1 MHGSRERQSGST
13 RTGRN
18 RKFRFRNDT
27 TSCYHA
33 SKLVDMRPVPWQTT
47 IVRYRKRLCFRSVV
61 EKSCK
66 ENDLQRQSL
75 TSPPKRRRT
84 TPKVSCENVRATC
97 LTSPPK
103 RRRTTPQL
111 IDGSSLFEWDSLTS
125 PPKRRRTTPPAD
137 VSIRGKLVPHITAK
151 TTADYTTSCYSLHSN
166 SAPHITAKTTADYTL
181 CSKRSRQKE

>member
-84 TPKVSCENVRATC
+84 TPMLEGSLENLLAPAAKGCRIRERKDRKAVLAITVHR
-97 LTSPPK
+97 S
-103 RRRTTPQL
+103 R
-111 IDGSSLFEWDSLTS
+111 
-125 PPKRRRTTPPAD
+125 PPARMVAPPPQPSGRQQEPASERAGRFD
-137 VSIRGKLVPHITAK
+137 GHSGTSIIVA
-151 TTADYTTSCYSLHSN
+151 S
-166 SAPHITAKTTADYTL
+166 
-181 CSKRSRQKE
+181 

>member
-84 TPKVSCENVRATC
+84 TPIFGVIASCCPVMPHITAKTTADYTPFWSQPSSVACASHHRQNDGGLHPTPAANVISAR

-103 RRRTTPQL
+103 RRRTTPYAQRGHGRKN
-111 IDGSSLFEWDSLTS
+111 DG
-125 PPKRRRTTPPAD
+125 
-137 VSIRGKLVPHITAK
+137 PHITAK
-151 TTADYTTSCYSLHSN
+151 TTADYTHG
-166 SAPHITAKTTADYTL
+166 
-181 CSKRSRQKE
+181 

>member
-84 TPKVSCENVRATC
+84 TPHLATPFTQIVR

-103 RRRTTPQL
+103 RRRTTPML
-111 IDGSSLFEWDSLTS
+111 EGSLENLLAPAAKGCRIRERKDRKAVLAITVHRS
-125 PPKRRRTTPPAD
+125 RPPARMVAPPPQPSGRQQEPASERAGRFD
-137 VSIRGKLVPHITAK
+137 GHSGTSIIVA
-151 TTADYTTSCYSLHSN
+151 S
-166 SAPHITAKTTADYTL
+166 
-181 CSKRSRQKE
+181 